1 MSSVALPVSRVA
13 RHRIPAWLILAAVA
27 LWLMGLAWSRPLTLP
42 DEGRYAGVAWEMLR
56 SHSYFV
62 PLMDGMPY
70 FHKPPLYYWLAQLSF
85 AVFGLSEWAARL
97 PSLLIAWI
105 SIAGVYGFARRYRGE
120 RFALCAVLVLASM
133 PFFYGGAQF
142 ANMDMSVA
150 GMITLCVL
158 AGADTIM
165 RVAAGLPWRGMSLAT
180 ALLAALAVL
189 AKGLIGIV
197 LPGAILFLW
206 LLMRRDFRGFK
217 ALAWP
222 PAIALFLL
230 VALPWFVDMQLRYPG
245 FFHYFFVYQHFERFA
260 LSGFNNVQPLWFYP
274 PVLAGLTLPWSL
286 WMGGTL
292 RRGFWGA
299 EDGDGLR
306 RLMLIWLVVVLGFF
320 SLPSSKLIGYIL
332 PAVPALAFLVAEL
345 VLPAW
350 ERGQRRRAQ
359 ICLGVAMALC
369 VTGILVATFNPRG
382 GSGPLGEQVR
392 GEAGP
397 YDTMVALHHFPFDL
411 GIYTAS
417 TEALWVVD
425 DWSNPEI
432 PTRDNWRKELY
443 DAASF
448 EPEVGKRVLVS
459 NAAFNERLCAAPTG
473 SRYWIWGQTSD
484 GDAYAAIRGEAPRFA
499 DGRRQ
504 VWRVDVNDAVRQRV
518 CGGKPIGGSPQK

>member
-1 MSSVALPVSRVA
+1 MSSVALPVSGVA
-13 RHRIPAWLILAAVA
+13 RHRIPAWLVLAAVA

-56 SHSYFV
+56 SHSYLV

-70 FHKPPLYYWLAQLSF
+70 FHKPPLYYWLAQMSF
-85 AVFGLSEWAARL
+85 SVFGLSEWAARL
-97 PSLLIAWI
+97 PSLLIAWA

-120 RFALCAVLVLASM
+120 RFAVCAVLVLSSM

-142 ANMDMSVA
+142 ANMDMPVA

-165 RVAAGLPWRGMSLAT
+165 RVAAGLPWRRMSLAT

-197 LPGAILFLW
+197 LPGAILFFW
-206 LLMRRDFRGFK
+206 LLMRRDFHGFK
-217 ALAWP
+217 ALVWP

-260 LSGFNNVQPLWFYP
+260 LSGFNNVQPFWFYP

-299 EDGDGLR
+299 EDVDGLR
-306 RLMLIWLVVVLGFF
+306 RLMLIWLVVVVGFF

-332 PAVPALAFLVAEL
+332 PAVPALAFLIAEL

-359 ICLGVAMALC
+359 VCLGVAMALC
-369 VTGILVATFNPRG
+369 VTGILIATFNPRG

-397 YDTMVALHHFPFDL
+397 YDTMVPCITSPSTWVSTRPRPNRCGWSTTGPTPKSPRATTGARNSTTPRFSSPRS
-411 GIYTAS
+411 AS
-417 TEALWVVD
+417 
-425 DWSNPEI
+425 
-432 PTRDNWRKELY
+432 
-443 DAASF
+443 ASWF
-448 EPEVGKRVLVS
+448 RMPS
-459 NAAFNERLCAAPTG
+459 SMSAC
-473 SRYWIWGQTSD
+473 
-484 GDAYAAIRGEAPRFA
+484 APRPRVRVIGSG
-499 DGRRQ
+499 GRPRTGTPM
-504 VWRVDVNDAVRQRV
+504 RPSGAKRRALST
-518 CGGKPIGGSPQK
+518 GAARSGALMSTMRSGSGFVAESP